1 MTIVA
6 WLSRT
11 VQLLAAI
18 AGLVAPCAKSEP
30 AVPQGVWLMDGKVA
44 VQIFDCA
51 QMMCGRIIWLRDP
64 RDPEGRLDRDRK
76 NPDPALRDRKLC
88 GLTILWGLRP
98 QGSDRWQDG
107 WFYNPDDGKTYR
119 VKAQIVSA
127 DVMVARIYQGAPFFG
142 RTKTLDRVPH
152 DTSEGWC

>member
-1 MTIVA
+1 MFIVA

-11 VQLLAAI
+11 VQLLAAL
-18 AGLVAPCAKSEP
+18 AGLVVSYAESEP

-51 QMMCGRIIWLRDP
+51 QMMCGRIIWLRAP
-64 RDPEGRLDRDRK
+64 RDPEGQLDRDRK

-98 QGSDRWQDG
+98 QGPDRWREG
-107 WFYNPDDGKTYR
+107 WFYNPGDGETYR
-119 VKAQIVSA
+119 VEARLKSA
-127 DVMVARIYQGAPFFG
+127 DVMVAHIYRGAPVFG